1 VTVGGIGIERRA
13 GKQSVMDVSPEPK
26 RRAARAFAWIG
37 CIAFAI
43 LLGWFFWAFFLN
55 IPS

>member
-1 VTVGGIGIERRA
+1 
-13 GKQSVMDVSPEPK
+13 MDASPEPK